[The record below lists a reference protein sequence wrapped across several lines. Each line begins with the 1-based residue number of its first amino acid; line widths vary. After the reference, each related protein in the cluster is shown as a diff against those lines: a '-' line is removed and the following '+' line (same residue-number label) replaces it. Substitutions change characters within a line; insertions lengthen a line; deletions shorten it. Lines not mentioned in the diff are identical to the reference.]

1 MEAVAYSGLARY
13 VDSMRRTVDQRQVG
27 FVVGLVFA
35 VGLSMGL
42 GW

>member
-1 MEAVAYSGLARY
+1 MEVVAYSGLARY

-27 FVVGLVFA
+27 FVVGLIFA
-35 VGLSMGL
+35 VGLLMGL